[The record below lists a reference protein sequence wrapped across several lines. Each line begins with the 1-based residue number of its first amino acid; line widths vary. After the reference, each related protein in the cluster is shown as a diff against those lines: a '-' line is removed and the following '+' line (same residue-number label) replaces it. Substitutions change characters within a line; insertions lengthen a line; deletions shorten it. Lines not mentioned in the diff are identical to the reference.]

1 MAEKTATKKATPK
14 KVAARKAAPKTA
26 AAKKATTKATAPKAA
41 PQSDAFA
48 VIATGG
54 KQYVV
59 RPGDTLEVE
68 KLPREHK
75 AGDTIT
81 FSDVLLVDDGKTT
94 KVGTPTVSGAKVTAS
109 FIEDGRAKKISVIR
123 FRSKSRY
130 FKNKGHRQP
139 YSKVTVEKIG

>member
-14 KVAARKAAPKTA
+14 KVAAKKAAPKTA
-26 AAKKATTKATAPKAA
+26 AAKKTTTKATAPK
-41 PQSDAFA
+41 SDAFA

-68 KLPREHK
+68 KLTGEHK
-75 AGDTIT
+75 EGDTIT
-81 FSDVLLVDDGKTT
+81 FSDVLLVDDGKDT

-109 FIEDGRAKKISVIR
+109 FVEDGRAKKISVIR
-123 FRSKSRY
+123 FRAKSRY
-130 FKNKGHRQP
+130 FRNKGHRQP
-139 YSKVTVEKIG
+139 YSKVNIEKIAS